1 MTRVTLGRMG
11 TGINGGKNSQNRT
24 SPRLQKVLLVAGLL
38 VTLLV
43 LGLHAAFAPSD
54 PAAMA
59 SGVASASSEA
69 PGLPPFWND
78 SDFSSAKPAGANAK
92 NDSERLVYF
101 YSVIPGGVTSAQKLQ
116 EALLHDPIAAAH
128 YSDFHIESAYV
139 VRLARDRKVHVSYR
153 LGDQIFWTKKEVM
166 LHAGE
171 ALLSDGEH
179 LARTRCG
186 NRIAVVP
193 DGPTSPVEPP
203 VEVIDRPV
211 FPLPP
216 AITTDAIP
224 AGPIWSDHST
234 PVLLAYG
241 GVPTARVPAGGP
253 PYMPTVPVGGGCCGV
268 PGRPT
273 QGGSQTPQPPA
284 SSPQTPPPAGSP
296 GPPPST
302 TPPATTPPPA
312 SSPTPP
318 TEPSSHPFPTAP
330 LQPPPTPTPEPSSLL
345 LLVIGIAGAILLL
358 KTRRL

>member
-1 MTRVTLGRMG
+1 VARVTLGRMG
-11 TGINGGKNSQNRT
+11 TGISGGKNFQNRT

-38 VTLLV
+38 VALLV
-43 LGLHAAFAPSD
+43 LELHAPFAPSD
-54 PAAMA
+54 PAGMA

-69 PGLPPFWND
+69 PGLPVFWSD
-78 SDFSSAKPAGANAK
+78 SDFSSAKPAGANGK
-92 NDSERLVYF
+92 DESERLVYF
-101 YSVIPGGVTSAQKLQ
+101 YSVIPGGVASAQKLQ

-128 YSDFHIESAYV
+128 YTDFHIESAYV

-153 LGDQIFWTKKEVM
+153 LGDQIFWTKKEVT

-186 NRIAVVP
+186 NRIAAVP
-193 DGPTSPVEPP
+193 DGPTSPAEPP

-224 AGPIWSDHST
+224 AGPIWSDHSI

-241 GVPTARVPAGGP
+241 GVPTVRVPAGGP
-253 PYMPTVPVGGGCCGV
+253 PYVSPVPVGGGCCGV
-268 PGRPT
+268 AGSPT
-273 QGGSQTPQPPA
+273 QGGSQTP
-284 SSPQTPPPAGSP
+284 
-296 GPPPST
+296 
-302 TPPATTPPPA
+302 PPPA

-318 TEPSSHPFPTAP
+318 TEPPSHPFPTAP

-345 LLVIGIAGAILLL
+345 LLVIGIASAILLL

>member
-1 MTRVTLGRMG
+1 
-11 TGINGGKNSQNRT
+11 
-24 SPRLQKVLLVAGLL
+24 
-38 VTLLV
+38 
-43 LGLHAAFAPSD
+43 
-54 PAAMA
+54 MA

-69 PGLPPFWND
+69 PGLPPFWSD
-78 SDFSSAKPAGANAK
+78 SDFSPAEPAGANAK
-92 NDSERLVYF
+92 DDSERLVYF
-101 YSVIPGGVTSAQKLQ
+101 YSVIPGGVASAQKLQ
-116 EALLHDPIAAAH
+116 EALLHDPVAAAH
-128 YSDFHIESAYV
+128 YADFHIKSAYV

-153 LGDQIFWTKKEVM
+153 LGDQIFWTKKEVT

-171 ALLSDGEH
+171 ALVSDGEH

-186 NRIAVVP
+186 NRIAAVP
-193 DGPTSPVEPP
+193 DGPTSPAEPP

-253 PYMPTVPVGGGCCGV
+253 PYVPTVPVGGGCCGV
-268 PGRPT
+268 PGSPT

-284 SSPQTPPPAGSP
+284 SLPQPPPAGSP

-302 TPPATTPPPA
+302 TPPSTTPPPA
-312 SSPTPP
+312 STPTPP
-318 TEPSSHPFPTAP
+318 TEPPSHPFPTAP
-330 LQPPPTPTPEPSSLL
+330 VPPPPTPTPEPSSLL
-345 LLVIGIAGAILLL
+345 LLVIGIASAILLL